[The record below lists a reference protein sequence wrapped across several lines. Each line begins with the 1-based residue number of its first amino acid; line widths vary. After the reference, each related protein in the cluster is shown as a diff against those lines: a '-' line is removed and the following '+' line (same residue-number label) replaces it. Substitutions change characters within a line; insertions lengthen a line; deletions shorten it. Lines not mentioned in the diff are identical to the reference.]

1 MVERSFRG
9 SGNKRGELSPP
20 KTTSSSAN
28 SVPEAVPII
37 ATRKVTALRRFV
49 PQGLSIEPT
58 GLQDVRSYIN
68 NVGCPPTKGHI
79 VTPIV
84 KEPVKKHQRIRNSGE
99 IYGGTSKKSLR
110 SAREKAKRTNR
121 RESQ

>member
-1 MVERSFRG
+1 MRERFSGG
-9 SGNKRGELSPP
+9 SGNRKGDLKPP
-20 KTTSSSAN
+20 KTN
-28 SVPEAVPII
+28 SFPAHSPVEEPII
-37 ATRKVTALRRFV
+37 QNSNVPKLSKFV
-49 PQGLSIEPT
+49 PLGLSIEPT

-68 NVGCPPTKGHI
+68 NVGCPPTPGHI